1 MPPAIETR
9 NVSREYQA
17 GRVRAL
23 DGTNL
28 TIARGEWVAITGP
41 SGSGKSTLLQL
52 IAALDQPTDGAV
64 IVNGHDLRSIS
75 SLDRYRREVVGLVF
89 QLHNLLPHL
98 DARRNIEIAMFGT
111 HRSRRHRRERAE
123 ALLAEVHLADKA
135 NRKTPGALGRGTSTH
150 RARPRPRQRARDPA
164 RRRTNRKPRSRLR
177 RTDPRTLRTPAR
189 RLRHHDRDG
198 DARPRRRVS
207 RRPRREHGRRAHQR
221 TRSRVTTS
229 RQAATVDIR

>member
-1 MPPAIETR
+1 MPPTIETR
-9 NVSREYQA
+9 NLSREYQT

-135 NRKTPGALGRGTSTH
+135 NRKPPELSGGE
-150 RARPRPRQRARDPA
+150 RQRIALARALANEPEILLADEPTGSLDPA
-164 RRRTNRKPRSRLR
+164 SVEQTLALFEHLR
-177 RTDPRTLRTPAR
+177 ADSGITIVMVT
-189 RLRHHDRDG
+189 HDRGVASAAD
-198 DARPRRRVS
+198 RVVNMVA
-207 RRPRREHGRRAHQR
+207 GRI
-221 TRSRVTTS
+221 SEPVP
-229 RQAATVDIR
+229 V